1 MTHQVALSDAAYQEL
16 KLRKQNGESYSD
28 VVLRLVGSEKKD
40 PLAWLA
46 GRPRISKAEA
56 ERRIAQIEADRDA
69 SMEPA

>member
-16 KLRKQNGESYSD
+16 KARKLNGESFSD
-28 VVLRLVGSEKKD
+28 VVLRLANEGKKD

-56 ERRIAQIEADRDA
+56 NRRIALIEADRDT
-69 SMEPA
+69 SIEPA